1 MADHVELRHLRA
13 FVGVAT
19 ELNFSRAAREL
30 HLAQQ
35 SLSTQI
41 QQLEHELG
49 VTLLHRTTRRVELT
63 DAGRVFLEH
72 ARSVL
77 DQMTTAVDRTRRA
90 ARGDIGRLALSYT
103 PTLAADTLPVLMA
116 AVHRQCPDLA
126 LRVSE
131 MWQAESVEAVRA
143 GRLDAGLARYPEIP
157 AELAS
162 VRIRDEPLGVV
173 VSAAHPLAA
182 RESLD
187 LVALSDSA
195 LVIWPRDFSPG
206 FFDRVLDSL
215 RSRGFHG
222 RIHELELLTSGSFLR
237 DPGAL
242 ALVATGEGFTVA
254 FEHQFDPLPLDFAWR
269 PVAPAP
275 RIAVHLYWRREAGP
289 AVRRLVELTRSV
301 SHAEGWLLGDG

>member
-1 MADHVELRHLRA
+1 MVENIELRHLRA
-13 FVGVAT
+13 FVAVAT
-19 ELNFSRAAREL
+19 ELNFSRAARGL

-41 QQLEHELG
+41 QQLERELA
-49 VTLLHRTTRRVELT
+49 VQLLVRTTRRVELT

-72 ARSVL
+72 ARTVL
-77 DQMTTAVDRTRRA
+77 EQMSTAVERTRRVA
-90 ARGDIGRLALSYT
+90 GGEIGRLSLSYT

-116 AVHRQCPDLA
+116 AVHRRCPDLS

-143 GRLDAGLARYPEIP
+143 GRLDAGLARYPEVP

-173 VSAAHPLAA
+173 LSAAHPLAGQ
-182 RESLD
+182 EVLD
-187 LVALSDSA
+187 PVQLGDAT

-206 FFDRVLDSL
+206 FFDRVLDAY
-215 RSRGFHG
+215 RSHGFRG

-242 ALVATGEGFTVA
+242 ALVSTGEGFTVA
-254 FEHQFDPLPLDFAWR
+254 FDRQFDPLPPDFVWR
-269 PVAPAP
+269 PVEPAP
-275 RIAVHLYWRREAGP
+275 RIAVHLYWRREATP
-289 AVRRLVELTRSV
+289 AVRRLIDVTRGISR
-301 SHAEGWLLGDG
+301 AEGWLVGPS